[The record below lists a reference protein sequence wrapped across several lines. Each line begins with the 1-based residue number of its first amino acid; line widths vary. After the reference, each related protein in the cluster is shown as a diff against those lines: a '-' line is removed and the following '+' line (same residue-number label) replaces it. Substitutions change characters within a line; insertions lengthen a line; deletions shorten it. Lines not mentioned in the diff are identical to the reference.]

1 MFEPLDTLA
10 SLQVVKVKAVI
21 VSVIVIIIKILE
33 DIIIFVCPPADQS
46 HGVN

>member
-21 VSVIVIIIKILE
+21 VSVIVIMKIIV
-33 DIIIFVCPPADQS
+33 DINIFVCPPAY
-46 HGVN
+46 